1 MKEKISITMDGE
13 LLAGLDRLVDHI
25 YIKNRSHAV
34 EYLVRKSLGGSK
46 SAVILAGGSPE
57 MLRISKAEFRPTA
70 RINGAP
76 LIELQLRRL
85 AENNFSSVYIIGRKE
100 ILSAVFDC
108 IGSGEQF
115 GLKVIFVEEHESRG
129 TAESLRLLRG
139 KINGP
144 FLVVFCDILFDKIN
158 INELW
163 ESHIKHSYVAT
174 LILTTSP
181 TPCRKGIVK
190 LEGTKILDFTQK
202 PKHADV
208 YIGFSSIFV
217 AEPKIFDFEGASLEE
232 YVFPKLARQGLL
244 GGHVSSEKEVHIH
257 TKEDIKRGDF

>member
-1 MKEKISITMDGE
+1 MKEKVSITIDAE
-13 LLAGLDRLVDHI
+13 LLDGLDKLVDHI

-46 SAVILAGGSPE
+46 SAVILAGGPPE
-57 MLRISKAEFRPTA
+57 MLRISKTELRPTA
-70 RINGAP
+70 NIRGAP
-76 LIELQLRRL
+76 LIELQLRKL
-85 AENNFSSVYIIGRKE
+85 AENNFNSIFLIGRKE
-100 ILSAVFDC
+100 VLSAVFESL
-108 IGSGEQF
+108 GSGERL
-115 GLKVIFVEEHESRG
+115 GIKVNYVEEHESSG
-129 TAESLRLLRG
+129 TADSLRLLKG
-139 KINGP
+139 KVNGP
-144 FLVVFCDILFDKIN
+144 FLVVFCDILFDKMN

-163 ESHIKHSYVAT
+163 ESHVKHNSIAT

-181 TPCRKGIVK
+181 TPSKKGIVK

-232 YVFPKLARQGLL
+232 DVFPRLARMGFL
-244 GGHVSSEKEVHIH
+244 GGHVSSEKEIHIH
-257 TKEDIKRGDF
+257 SKEDIKKSRP